1 MKTKKLNLFDV
12 LIIIVIA
19 VIVAGVFFR
28 AEIRS
33 LFFSDESSSFLMDVQ
48 ITFLENSRA
57 STVKDGLTVYDSDGK
72 ELGKITAISKTPSSD
87 TVTIDGVDR
96 EVLSTR
102 CSDVTI
108 TIMLR
113 GYIADG
119 VYYTRSGRAFAELP
133 DTRCSQGCRFGVIIH
148 KFCKMRYTQFRSFRH
163 LVTLDLQRGI

>member
-57 STVKDGLTVYDSDGK
+57 STVKDGMTVYDSDGK
-72 ELGKITAISKTPSSD
+72 ELGEITAISKTPSSD

-119 VYYTRSGRAFAELP
+119 VYYTRSGMQLLLNDNITVETDAL
-133 DTRCSQGCRFGVIIH
+133 SLSCRI
-148 KFCKMRYTQFRSFRH
+148 
-163 LVTLDLQRGI
+163 LDVRKVAVSE

>member
-1 MKTKKLNLFDV
+1 MKTKKLNLVDV

-19 VIVAGVFFR
+19 VIVTGVFFR

-57 STVKDGLTVYDSDGK
+57 SAIKDGLAVYDSDGK
-72 ELGKITAISKTPSSD
+72 ELGTITAVSKTPSSD

-102 CSDVTI
+102 CSDVTV

-119 VYYTRSGRAFAELP
+119 VYYTKSGIKLLLNDNITLETDAL
-133 DTRCSQGCRFGVIIH
+133 SLSCRI
-148 KFCKMRYTQFRSFRH
+148 
-163 LVTLDLQRGI
+163 LDVRKVAVSES

>member
-1 MKTKKLNLFDV
+1 MKTKKLNLFDI

-57 STVKDGLTVYDSDGK
+57 STVKDGMTVYDSDGK

-119 VYYTRSGRAFAELP
+119 VYYTRSGMQLLLNDNITVETDAL
-133 DTRCSQGCRFGVIIH
+133 SLSCRI
-148 KFCKMRYTQFRSFRH
+148 
-163 LVTLDLQRGI
+163 LDVRKVAVSE

>member
-57 STVKDGLTVYDSDGK
+57 STVKDGLTVYASDGK
-72 ELGKITAISKTPSSD
+72 ELGTITAVSKTPSSD

-119 VYYTRSGRAFAELP
+119 VYYTRSGMKLLLNDNITVETDAL
-133 DTRCSQGCRFGVIIH
+133 SLSCRI
-148 KFCKMRYTQFRSFRH
+148 
-163 LVTLDLQRGI
+163 LDVRKVAVSE

>member
-12 LIIIVIA
+12 LIIIIIA

-57 STVKDGLTVYDSDGK
+57 SPVKDGLTVYDSDGK
-72 ELGKITAISKTPSSD
+72 ELGNITAISKTPSSD

-119 VYYTRSGRAFAELP
+119 VYYTRSGMQLLLNDNITVETDAL
-133 DTRCSQGCRFGVIIH
+133 SLSCRI
-148 KFCKMRYTQFRSFRH
+148 
-163 LVTLDLQRGI
+163 LDVRKVAVSE